1 MQNNLEMIINFH
13 SFDNQEKNLINY
25 LEMIYMSNII
35 IENNLDLLFLQL
47 AKKNNIY
54 YLDNELQLEIEII
67 NKVSYY
73 KFLSGKKKIISKINN
88 KIDNNKIDFIILPL
102 LIIENKSQDFIQNF
116 IIFDKKKN
124 IVFKYGKILKN
135 DEQLNNILNNSNG
148 LNNTILII

>member
-1 MQNNLEMIINFH
+1 MIINFH

-73 KFLSGKKKIISKINN
+73 KFLSGKKKII
-88 KIDNNKIDFIILPL
+88 
-102 LIIENKSQDFIQNF
+102 
-116 IIFDKKKN
+116 
-124 IVFKYGKILKN
+124 
-135 DEQLNNILNNSNG
+135 
-148 LNNTILII
+148 